1 MEIVYSLNINKL
13 VDNDRKVR
21 LFDKLGG
28 KNFQHKII
36 DLSEIF
42 YKTRKNEKCDVY
54 ISNLEELDELI
65 QKNKF
70 FIINF
75 SIDIIYYS
83 IVNVLN
89 KHASE
94 KVFFQINSQKT
105 PAKNLSIT
113 NNPTMFLKRV
123 LFKPSRVVNYF
134 YNKYFIKIEPIVFE
148 TGRKS
153 SAKNFEIP
161 SFQFSEVQ
169 KNHSNLHQNNVV
181 FLDGNMIHH
190 PDFKILPR
198 ERIENGEHYRESIEK
213 FLIRL
218 GRTKSLSP
226 KIALH
231 PRTEVNV
238 FSNKIESRV
247 YETLNLI
254 KESEIVVAHYST
266 SIHYAIILNKNL
278 LLTTTNELN
287 QISYVGFLESYSEE
301 LNIPIINIDEFDD
314 FENIDSYM
322 NKSEYRKYMDKYII
336 SNNLEADSKT
346 HEIVNSEIDKII
358 ASK

>member
-1 MEIVYSLNINKL
+1 MGIVYSLNINKL

-21 LFDKLGG
+21 LFDELGG
-28 KNFQHKII
+28 KNFQHKIV

-54 ISNLEELDELI
+54 ISNLKELDELI

-89 KHASE
+89 KYANE
-94 KVFFQINSQKT
+94 KVFFQINSQKL
-105 PAKNLSIT
+105 PLKNLSIT
-113 NNPTMFLKRV
+113 NNPTMFLKRA
-123 LFKPSRVVNYF
+123 LSKPSRIVNYF

-169 KNHSNLHQNNVV
+169 KNYNKLNQNNIV
-181 FLDGNMIHH
+181 FLDENLIHH
-190 PDFKILPR
+190 PDFEILSE
-198 ERIENGEHYRESIEK
+198 ERIENGEHYIKSLEA
-213 FLIRL
+213 FLTRL
-218 GRTKSLSP
+218 GRSKSLSP

-231 PRTEVNV
+231 PRTKVNS
-238 FSNKIESRV
+238 FSNKIESRI
-247 YETLNLI
+247 YETLNLV
-254 KESEIVVAHYST
+254 KESEIVVAHAST
-266 SIHYAIILNKNL
+266 SIHYAIILNKSL

-287 QISYVGFLESYSEE
+287 KISRIRFIEPYSEE
-301 LNIPIINIDEFDD
+301 LNIPIINIDEFND
-314 FENIDSYM
+314 FENIDSYI